1 MIDARNGEILA
12 LANWPTYNPNNR
24 ERLSGAQL
32 RNRAITDT
40 YEPGSVMKP
49 FTAALALEKGKV
61 RFDTVI
67 NCAPGEM
74 SIGPADHFRCPPAWR
89 ADRGTR

>member
-1 MIDARNGEILA
+1 MSIDTKTGEILA

-24 ERLSGAQL
+24 ERCGAQL
-32 RNRAITDT
+32 RNRAVTDT

-49 FTAALALEKGKV
+49 FAAALALENGKV

-67 NCAPGEM
+67 ACARDG
-74 SIGPADHFRCPPAWR
+74 
-89 ADRGTR
+89 

>member
-49 FTAALALEKGKV
+49 FTAAWRWKRA
-61 RFDTVI
+61 RF
-67 NCAPGEM
+67 A
-74 SIGPADHFRCPPAWR
+74 SIRSSTAHR
-89 ADRGTR
+89 AG